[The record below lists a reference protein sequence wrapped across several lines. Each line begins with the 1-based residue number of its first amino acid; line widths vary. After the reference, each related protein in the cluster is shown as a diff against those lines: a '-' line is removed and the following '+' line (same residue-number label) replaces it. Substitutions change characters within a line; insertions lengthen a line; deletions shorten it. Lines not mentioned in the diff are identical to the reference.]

1 MKTQWLSIACM
12 LVLALGTVS
21 CYRPYGYHFYPET
34 PRFLPTYPRDV
45 ELLRGDPRIDH
56 VRLGEVWV
64 RPSPMADRY
73 YVEGILREK
82 AAAMGADALV
92 IVADKYFRE
101 RAFYGFWSPRRAV
114 YDRQIVGI
122 AIRYRR

>member
-1 MKTQWLSIACM
+1 MKTKGLSILCLTA
-12 LVLALGTVS
+12 LALGAMA
-21 CYRPYGYHFYPET
+21 CYRPYGYHLYPGT
-34 PRFLPTYPRDV
+34 ARFAPTYPGDV
-45 ELLRGDPRIDH
+45 RLLRGDPRREH

-64 RPSPMADRY
+64 RPSPMDDRR
-73 YVEGILREK
+73 YVEGVLREK

-92 IVADKYFRE
+92 IVVDRYFRD
-101 RAFYGFWSPRRAV
+101 RVYSGYWSPRRRV